1 MIAAFVLKGF
11 FKCPYIPSMPG
22 KEWSLGASRQPNSM
36 PEVNYSYPEIEDKMT
51 YIEMYVISLFNV
63 QVLEIV
69 IAVPQTSDVRSKS
82 RRLFLKAEHSL
93 DVTSSLAL
101 GQRPP

>member
-1 MIAAFVLKGF
+1 
-11 FKCPYIPSMPG
+11 MPR
-22 KEWSLGASRQPNSM
+22 KEWSLGAARQPNSM
-36 PEVNYSYPEIEDKMT
+36 PKVNYSYPEIKDKMT
-51 YIEMYVISLFNV
+51 YIEMYVISLFYV
-63 QVLEIV
+63 HVLEIV
-69 IAVPQTSDVRSKS
+69 IAALQTSDVRSIS